1 MLHLQKRLLLSRH
14 QWLLTLTRFAASTAS
29 SSASPGHAPFAV
41 ADYLAA
47 SCHLTRNQALRA
59 SRKLSHFKSPSKP
72 DAVLAALS
80 GFGFTPQD
88 IAAAVIRH
96 PELLCCKVD
105 KTLALRFAA
114 LKDHGL
120 SASQIARL
128 LVLDPR
134 GFLQP
139 AIVSKLKYY
148 VHLFGSVDDLVK
160 AIPHSRNLLS
170 ADLENVVKPN
180 VRRLGEYDISRI
192 CRGAPRLICTRPE
205 HIQAIGV
212 QRGTPMF
219 IYALRCVSS
228 RSKESIAT
236 KMEFLK
242 TTFQWSE
249 DQVRLAVSRDPGVLT
264 VSKDKALRVS
274 KFLMSVVRLDPEYI
288 AYTPAMLKFCLQGRH
303 IPRHYVMKFLKAN
316 GLLKH
321 DRSYYSA
328 VVVTEKVFMERF
340 ICPFKEAAPHLA
352 EDYAA
357 ARRGEVPSRFIL

>member
-170 ADLENVVKPN
+170 ADLENVVEPN

-205 HIQAIGV
+205 HIQAI
-212 QRGTPMF
+212 
-219 IYALRCVSS
+219 
-228 RSKESIAT
+228 ESIAT

-249 DQVRLAVSRDPGVLT
+249 DRVRLAVSRDPGVLT

-303 IPRHYVMKFLKAN
+303 IPRHYVMKFLKEN

-328 VVVTEKVFMERF
+328 VVVTE
-340 ICPFKEAAPHLA
+340 KEAAPHLA

>member
-180 VRRLGEYDISRI
+180 VRRL
-192 CRGAPRLICTRPE
+192 
-205 HIQAIGV
+205 
-212 QRGTPMF
+212 
-219 IYALRCVSS
+219 
-228 RSKESIAT
+228 
-236 KMEFLK
+236 
-242 TTFQWSE
+242 E